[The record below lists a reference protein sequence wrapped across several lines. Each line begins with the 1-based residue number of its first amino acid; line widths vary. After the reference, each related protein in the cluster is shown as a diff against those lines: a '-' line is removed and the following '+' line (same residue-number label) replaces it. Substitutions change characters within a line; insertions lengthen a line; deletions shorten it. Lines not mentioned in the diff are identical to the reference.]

1 LIRYA
6 RDEGYYDDLS
16 GLSETTAKDIKGIFN
31 DNPDS
36 LSNALKVD
44 FYGNLDTALEECRSA
59 TETWQ
64 INTSDLVDAVGVSFD
79 GTDESLTTKIKNTK
93 SESEKL
99 TKYMTGENGLIAGL
113 GEELT
118 AVQNATTQWD
128 LHW

>member
-1 LIRYA
+1 MKINDA
-6 RDEGYYDDLS
+6 EYYGGLNDLAKN
-16 GLSETTAKDIKGIFN
+16 TTKNIKGFFN
-31 DNPDS
+31 DDSDS
-36 LSNALKVD
+36 LINVLKND
-44 FYGNLDTALEECRSA
+44 FYTNLDGALDDCETA

-64 INTSDLVDAVGVSFD
+64 TNMETAVDAVGVSFD